1 MVKTLFAGMTQ
12 NFVSLIGVLL
22 AGIAAVLIVL
32 FTVLVATG
40 VHPGSY
46 FGIVAYLVLP
56 GVLVLGLLLIP
67 AGLWL
72 QHRSERA
79 AAARGGAMPSLP
91 VIDLNRATTR
101 GVLVVAV
108 LLALAALMILAG
120 AGYKGV
126 EILESTSFCGQACH
140 VTMQPEATAHARSPH
155 ANVACVQCHVGPG
168 ASFFVKSKINGLWE
182 MAEVALNIYPR
193 PIPTPLKDLRPA
205 REVCE
210 ECHWPAKFVGDKLI
224 IRTHYGD
231 DEPNSATKNVL
242 MLHVGGQ
249 AGKASSGIH
258 WHVGA
263 GVNIRYLSDPTRE
276 TIYTVELTSADGTVQ
291 TFKNGTTP
299 ATDAQW
305 RTMDC
310 VDCHNRPSHIYR
322 DPGVEID
329 LALTDG
335 RIDTSL
341 PFIKREG
348 LRVLKVEYAS
358 EAQARAAI
366 AKEIDGFYRAQY
378 PQVTSERASAVTQA
392 GKALGDIWSW
402 NVFPAM
408 KVTWN
413 TYPNHIGHQ
422 QSPGCLRCHDN
433 KHVAESGTKISK
445 KCDVCHNIVAQDE
458 ASPEVLKS
466 LE

>member
-1 MVKTLFAGMTQ
+1 MVKTLFAGLTR
-12 NFVSLIGVLL
+12 NFVSLVGVLL
-22 AGIAAVLIVL
+22 AGVAAVLIVL

-40 VHPGSY
+40 VHAGSY
-46 FGIVAYLVLP
+46 LGIVAYLVLP
-56 GVLVLGLLLIP
+56 GVLVLGLLLVP

-72 QHRSERA
+72 QRRSERA
-79 AAARGGAMPSLP
+79 AVARGGAVPLLP
-91 VIDLNRATTR
+91 VIDLNQSHTR
-101 GVLVVAV
+101 GVLVAAV
-108 LLALAALMILAG
+108 LLGLTALVILAG
-120 AGYKGV
+120 AGFKGV
-126 EILESTSFCGQACH
+126 EILESTTFCGQACH

-155 ANVACVQCHVGPG
+155 ANVACVECHVGPG

-224 IRTHYGD
+224 IHTHYAE
-231 DEPNSATKNVL
+231 DEPNSPTKNVL

-249 AGKASSGIH
+249 AGKASNGIH
-258 WHVGA
+258 WHVGS
-263 GVNIRYLSDPTRE
+263 GVAIRYQSDPTRE
-276 TIYTVELTSADGTVQ
+276 TIYTVELKAADGTVQ
-291 TFKNGTTP
+291 TFKTGAAAP
-299 ATDAQW
+299 ADAQW

-422 QSPGCLRCHDN
+422 QSPGCQRCHDN
-433 KHVAESGTKISK
+433 KHVTESGTKISK
-445 KCDVCHNIVAQDE
+445 KCDVCHNVVAEDE
-458 ASPEVLKS
+458 AAPEVLKS